1 MGICVRDLKHV
12 AKAVLGCELEDD
24 GDHIRFNLIVNG
36 RVIANFKYSHSWRG
50 NFQIP
55 EVILH
60 SQARSMHCSL
70 QTWKSLIQGR
80 IPKETYFRELL
91 EKELINQSEFEM
103 LCK

>member
-1 MGICVRDLKHV
+1 MHTSCLTMQYDFRNLEVASPGVRILKVGDNSTVYYQVKPNVVSIILKHV

-60 SQARSMHCSL
+60 SQAR
-70 QTWKSLIQGR
+70 
-80 IPKETYFRELL
+80 
-91 EKELINQSEFEM
+91 
-103 LCK
+103 

>member
-80 IPKETYFRELL
+80 IPKETYFREML